1 MPPPHSFWVILIGKT
16 PTSFRAKARE
26 DLVPTLRQLQRTQSD
41 VTLRW
46 FERGKVWESPEAAIG
61 AAKLSETEARERR
74 TKEWRPGG
82 EHRDPRARFEMT
94 RDQKRAKFKREQSGG
109 DGPKSESPFGPRAP
123 REDRPRTDRP
133 ASDRPRPDRPWSDR
147 KKPDGRPPRPPFDR
161 AKSDRPRPDRPWSDR
176 PKSDRPGSDRPRGRS
191 DRPWSPGGP
200 PRPRED
206 RPPARSPFP
215 DRGPRPP
222 RRDDREGGEG
232 RPPRRDRPQGP
243 PMENPFGDRPKREPR
258 RERRPDTGRPGRP
271 PAGRGG
277 GFKPPKRRS

>member
-1 MPPPHSFWVILIGKT
+1 MPPSHSFWVILIGKT
-16 PTSFRAKARE
+16 PTSFRAKERE
-26 DLVPTLRQLQRTQSD
+26 DLVPTLRQLQRTQTD

-61 AAKLSETEARERR
+61 ASKLAETEAREKR

-109 DGPKSESPFGPRAP
+109 DGPKSESPFGARPP
-123 REDRPRTDRP
+123 REDRARP
-133 ASDRPRPDRPWSDR
+133 
-147 KKPDGRPPRPPFDR
+147 
-161 AKSDRPRPDRPWSDR
+161 
-176 PKSDRPGSDRPRGRS
+176 DRPGSDRPRGRT

-232 RPPRRDRPQGP
+232 RPPRRDRPTGP
-243 PMENPFGDRPKREPR
+243 PMENPFGERPKRDQGGER
-258 RERRPDTGRPGRP
+258 RRPDSGRPGRP